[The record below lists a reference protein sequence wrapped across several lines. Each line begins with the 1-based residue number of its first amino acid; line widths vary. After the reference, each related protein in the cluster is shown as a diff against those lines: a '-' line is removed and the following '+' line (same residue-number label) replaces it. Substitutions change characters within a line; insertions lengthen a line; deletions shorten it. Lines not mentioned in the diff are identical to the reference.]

1 MLWPKDLIR
10 VEPSITTP
18 EQTAAGSAPSQN
30 EAIILAEPAE
40 DHDDDVA
47 GVEDF
52 LIDYEDLL
60 PATSQGPLD
69 DTQVAGPSQGP
80 PRADHCS
87 RRLFSSQGAPEAAPF
102 SPRDPAGLS
111 QDTLQEA
118 LQDSFVQPA
127 SRKTTG
133 RKRLKKRALDS
144 SSQPVEGCRK
154 PIRVQDKVPIINW
167 HEIHELGKPMLPP
180 KFLEIVTS
188 DMRNLHNAILYVE
201 TNLAKDDNPTYPL
214 YIGKVPEGLGFVD
227 KYPGDLFFLRFND
240 IFDMFH
246 MNALHPSMVRLAA
259 LSLAHQLIKE
269 NTPNIAIMDPF
280 YMQEMFVNNPKG
292 KVAVTKYIEDFFVDH
307 PFKNIFLMPYF
318 PE

>member
-10 VEPSITTP
+10 LDPSFITP
-18 EQTAAGSAPSQN
+18 EQN
-30 EAIILAEPAE
+30 EAFAEPA
-40 DHDDDVA
+40 DHHDDDDVR
-47 GVEDF
+47 VEDF
-52 LIDYEDLL
+52 LVDDHDL
-60 PATSQGPLD
+60 PAASQGPLD
-69 DTQVAGPSQGP
+69 DTQVTGPSQGP
-80 PRADHCS
+80 PRS
-87 RRLFSSQGAPEAAPF
+87 TRRLFSSQGAPEAAPF

-133 RKRLKKRALDS
+133 RKRAKKRAFDS

-180 KFLEIVTS
+180 KLLEIVTS

-227 KYPGDLFFLRFND
+227 KYPGDLFFLRFNE

-280 YMQEMFVNNPKG
+280 SC
-292 KVAVTKYIEDFFVDH
+292 
-307 PFKNIFLMPYF
+307 KNSS
-318 PE
+318 